1 MNPYTTQ
8 HSLNRLRTF
17 DIQGFWRISG
27 TRGKFIVFAITLAL
41 ALSHQDL
48 RAAASRTEQYEQ
60 ALSLAKSSGKDIVV
74 FQRGSDWNRLSETLY
89 QNVWMKD
96 EFATELG
103 DGFVLVAVDRPEA
116 ATGSQALRLAN
127 LSDAKTPLPAN
138 EVTAVE
144 SAAKVAF
151 GARPDGAFL
160 AKASPNPDK
169 DTLTLQLKVK
179 GGGRVLRV
187 DFSPDSSLPATGP
200 GRAPN
205 GNFCVSEIVVRNP
218 DKQLAI
224 TAAWANSGRPEQGAW
239 RAIDGI
245 ADQPDNFW
253 NALTNGSHRSTLF
266 LLLKEALRPGET
278 LSIELQS
285 LSGSKQHVPG
295 CVRVASLNDAA
306 MEADVR
312 ACAEQERKAA
322 LNVKYTWWDTTY
334 CPRIALLD
342 REGRAVACEN
352 KPRLGLTPKSM
363 AARVKEL
370 RAIREKR
377 DALWAKAE
385 AARGPIRAE
394 LLRQG
399 LDAMTIA
406 NWPGNDKC
414 YVPVHDLIRAADPKD
429 ESGALRWL
437 TFGGDPRDG
446 FKWAEP
452 SWLQVMAK
460 KPLTDANFK
469 EALARIDKELKDP
482 RNRILDNERIQR
494 IMVGK
499 YLVYSRWPKHEQ
511 QRFDVQREIAAFDPD
526 TFWGIG
532 ARGELGL
539 HFHSTT
545 PMLTYGWGG
554 KQVKPGSNIWEMTD
568 TAYFFDHAG
577 PYKLRITTT
586 GGKDTV
592 SIQRVALLDGTTV
605 LSDSRPA
612 ARLGPGSPPVEVD
625 LDLKAWRADRTLVLR
640 VELEAADGQTQ
651 SAGAFAVEPQLL
663 PAPALAH
670 KPAATDAGSR
680 MLARGEI
687 LPLYRKISGLLLA
700 EAAKGDA
707 GIARL
712 TSTPPLRANLAQ
724 ATLIRLCG
732 VGNLESIAKQDG
744 GAAFLQCFF
753 KDTAWLE
760 SFLGSGK
767 AVWPVALENLYLL
780 WWHGAGWEQPLNQRL
795 ATAIAL
801 QWGKVAPYR
810 VVDRFRHIQQA
821 LRDGLMHI
829 SFESLDVRE
838 MRWTV
843 PNYGS
848 AKDFQFLLDDRQTLL
863 RDYLGAH
870 GGVRYVSFNVY
881 GVSCQDSWNYVGPWA
896 HVYGNGTDN
905 RPFPAHRQMGGVC
918 GTVST
923 YGSATAQVHGIPS
936 TAIGQPGHCAYVVRV
951 GKEWPVGN
959 SVTWPS
965 DASVPG
971 WEGTNY
977 PTMTGLYEPVNQD
990 RESFMKATRLGWLAQ
1005 LQFERAN
1012 LQCTIETLPAPT
1024 STDWMKTYQQ
1034 AISAQ
1039 PTNYGIWLDYIKL
1052 LEASKDMPSATW
1064 LDLGQRA
1071 ARTFSAYNE
1080 AGWTLTRRCLDKAFP
1095 TMKPASRM
1103 EVLLA
1108 CNRELRQENWYKPV
1122 SFPYEGIL
1130 DWQNKSL
1137 GDPALGVELFGNLL
1151 AIHHSEKPNGNF
1163 IFGNVM
1169 SWGAKRF
1176 AGNPATAP
1184 AYAKAMAA
1192 FFQAKG
1198 ESLDNNLLVDTVK
1211 TSIRKA
1217 SEAGDIAS
1225 YHLWA
1230 DMAEKLLP
1238 PLKPDDVH
1246 LKPAQVAAFPKYQPF
1261 PGHLLSQDGMLQTS
1275 SAHPDDRPLSYRQ
1288 VLSGGSIGWFDT
1300 ASDKKPWAQVQ
1311 LPGEGELAGIVLVGR
1326 HEYPR
1331 NDGGYQAAPLKVSV
1345 SLDGKAWTEVASF
1358 DKDEMVFRVDLQG
1371 RNLLARYVRAERV
1384 PAPQETKPFERFNL
1398 RGFMVYGRKLY

>member
-1 MNPYTTQ
+1 MATLK
-8 HSLNRLRTF
+8 SKK
-17 DIQGFWRISG
+17 
-27 TRGKFIVFAITLAL
+27 TRQTCGEFCLLAIAL
-41 ALSHQDL
+41 AMAVSDQDL

-60 ALSLAKSSGKDIVV
+60 ALSLAKASGKDIVV
-74 FQRGSDWNRLSETLY
+74 FQRGSDWNRLGETLY
-89 QNVWMKD
+89 QDVWLKD
-96 EFATELG
+96 EFARELG

-116 ATGSQALRLAN
+116 ATEPPALRLAN

-144 SAAKVAF
+144 SAAKVPFA
-151 GARPDGAFL
+151 ARPDGAFL
-160 AKASPNPDK
+160 AKTSPNPDK

-187 DFSPDSSLPATGP
+187 DFPPDSSLSETGP

-205 GNFCVSEIVVRNP
+205 GNFCVSEIVVRNT
-218 DKQLAI
+218 DKQLSI
-224 TAAWANSGRPEQGAW
+224 TAAWANSGRPVQGAW

-253 NALTNGSHRSTLF
+253 NALTNGSHRSSLF
-266 LLLKEALRPGET
+266 LLLENALQPGAE
-278 LSIELQS
+278 LSIQLQC
-285 LSGSKQHVPG
+285 LSSSKQHVPG

-342 REGRAVACEN
+342 REGRAVASEN
-352 KPRLGLTPKSM
+352 KPRLGLTPRTM

-385 AARGPIRAE
+385 AAQGPARAE
-394 LLRQG
+394 WLRQG
-399 LDAMTIA
+399 LDAMAIA

-414 YVPVHDLIRAADPKD
+414 YVAVHDQIRAADPKD

-446 FKWAEP
+446 LKWAEP
-452 SWLQVMAK
+452 SWSQAMAK
-460 KPLTDANFK
+460 KPLTDEDFK

-482 RNRILDNERIQR
+482 RNKVLDHERIQR
-494 IMVGK
+494 IMIAK
-499 YLVYSRWPKHEQ
+499 FLVYSRWPKHQE
-511 QRFDVQREIAAFDPD
+511 QRFDIQREIAALDPD

-532 ARGELGL
+532 AIGDLARHYL
-539 HFHSTT
+539 TKT
-545 PMLTYGWGG
+545 PMLTYGWAA
-554 KQVKPGSNIWEMTD
+554 KQVKPGPNTWDMAD
-568 TAYFFDHAG
+568 TAYLFDHAG
-577 PYKLRITTT
+577 NYKLRLVAK
-586 GGKDTV
+586 GGKG
-592 SIQRVALLDGTTV
+592 ALTIRRIAMLDGPAV
-605 LSDSRPA
+605 LAEAKRA
-612 ARLGPGSPPVEVD
+612 LRLGQGNATVEVE
-625 LDLKAWRADRTLVLR
+625 LNLKDWRADRRLVLR
-640 VELEAADGQTQ
+640 VEADASDGQTDI
-651 SAGAFAVEPQLL
+651 AGEFVVEPQLPAL
-663 PAPALAH
+663 PAITD
-670 KPAATDAGSR
+670 KPTATDEGSR
-680 MLARGEI
+680 MLERGAISELQQKLDAI
-687 LPLYRKISGLLLA
+687 LMTETTKGGPVSVSLKVQ
-700 EAAKGDA
+700 AA
-707 GIARL
+707 
-712 TSTPPLRANLAQ
+712 LAQ

-732 VGNLESIAKQDG
+732 AEKVGNIAKGDSG
-744 GAAFLQCFF
+744 TMFLQSLF
-753 KDTAWLE
+753 KDSAWLE
-760 SFLGSGK
+760 SFLASGK
-767 AVWPVALENLYLL
+767 ADWHQSLENLYLL
-780 WWHGAGWEQPLNQRL
+780 SRYGKGWELPFHQRL
-795 ATAIAL
+795 ATALAL
-801 QWGKVAPYR
+801 QWGKRSPYQL
-810 VVDRFRHIQQA
+810 VDRFAHVQRA
-821 LRDGLMHI
+821 LREGLMHV
-829 SFESLDVRE
+829 SFESLNVRE
-838 MRWTV
+838 LRWAVYTDGTARD
-843 PNYGS
+843 Y
-848 AKDFQFLLDDRQTLL
+848 QFLLDERQTRM

-870 GGVRYVSFNVY
+870 GGIRYVSFNAY
-881 GVSCQDSWNYVGPWA
+881 GVSVQDGWNYLAPWA
-896 HVYGNGTDN
+896 HVYGG
-905 RPFPAHRQMGGVC
+905 RFMIHKKVGGVC
-918 GTVST
+918 GAVSS
-923 YGSATAQVHGIPS
+923 YATATARAHGIPA
-936 TAIGQPGHCAYVVRV
+936 TEIGQPGHCAFIVRS
-951 GKEWPVGN
+951 GQEWPVGN

-965 DASVPG
+965 SVTAPG
-971 WEGTNY
+971 WDGTSYATQNR
-977 PTMTGLYEPVNQD
+977 LYEPVNQD
-990 RESFMKATRLGWLAQ
+990 RERFMAATRLGWLAQ
-1005 LQFERAN
+1005 WQAERAK
-1012 LQCTIETLPAPT
+1012 AG
-1024 STDWMKTYQQ
+1024 TDWMKTYQQ
-1034 AISAQ
+1034 AIAAQ
-1039 PTNYGIWLDYIKL
+1039 PTNYGTWLDYIKL
-1052 LEASKDMPSATW
+1052 LETSKDTPSATW

-1095 TMKPASRM
+1095 GMKPAARM

-1108 CNRELRQENWYKPV
+1108 CNRELRQENWYKPD

-1130 DWQNKSL
+1130 DWQGKSL
-1137 GDPALGVELFGNLL
+1137 GNPALEVELFGELL
-1151 AIHHSEKPNGNF
+1151 AIHHSDKPNCNF

-1169 SWGAKRF
+1169 SWGSKRF

-1198 ESLDNNLLVDTVK
+1198 ASLDKNLLVTTLK

-1225 YHLWA
+1225 YHLWS

-1246 LKPAQVAAFPKYQPF
+1246 LKPAQMAAFPKYQSF

-1288 VLSGGSIGWFDT
+1288 VLSGGAVGWFDT

-1331 NDGGYQAAPLKVSV
+1331 NDLAYKAAPLKVSV
-1345 SLDGKAWTEVASF
+1345 SLDGKTWTEVASF
-1358 DKDEMVFRVDLQG
+1358 EKDEMVFRVDLQG

-1384 PAPQETKPFERFNL
+1384 PGPQETKPFERFNL
-1398 RGFMVYGRKLY
+1398 RGFMVYGKKLY